1 MDAVIPCYDG
11 FSETQKMKCI
21 DSALSEKRTQMPKRL
36 KDVLFEVRRDRIIT
50 QKEPHSMVN
59 SKHIMRFNYIF
70 NI

>member
-1 MDAVIPCYDG
+1 MIIILLAAAFLPAILLWFYIW
-11 FSETQKMKCI
+11 K
-21 DSALSEKRTQMPKRL
+21 
-36 KDVLFEVRRDRIIT
+36 KDT